1 MSQVCAKPFCRL
13 QYKAKYEPSILQAA
27 STNLSGVNSQSLYQ
41 TWVLVAVL
49 SDRKELAHMADTSS
63 SARGSTSELA
73 LGKLNFAH
81 RVDNGLDG
89 CNRLHGH
96 TYELAVKVYSRNEQD
111 GETALGDVHKVS
123 NEIFVSLHH
132 RVLLASGG
140 DNVHKDD
147 SIMLDYVGTD
157 DKRYMFPVADTMLIP
172 VEQVTAET
180 LANWVAIK
188 IAEKLKNCA
197 GYNAVEKIQVTL
209 SESGTTIASS
219 TTMLR

>member
-1 MSQVCAKPFCRL
+1 
-13 QYKAKYEPSILQAA
+13 
-27 STNLSGVNSQSLYQ
+27 
-41 TWVLVAVL
+41 
-49 SDRKELAHMADTSS
+49 MADTSS
-63 SARGSTSELA
+63 SARGSISELG

-81 RVDNGLDG
+81 RVDNGPEG

-147 SIMLDYVGTD
+147 SRILEYVGAD
-157 DKRYMFPVADTMLIP
+157 DKRYMFPVADAMLIP
-172 VEQVTAET
+172 VEQITAET
-180 LANWVAIK
+180 LANWVATK
-188 IAEKLKNCA
+188 IAEKLKDYASC
-197 GYNAVEKIQVTL
+197 NAVEKIEVTL
-209 SESGTTIASS
+209 SESGTTMASS
-219 TTMLR
+219 TAMLR